1 LLIYF
6 SITIVSIL
14 RLKSLVTFGADSM
27 NPTWDFL
34 NVGVWSTVEIN
45 VGIICIC
52 MPSLR
57 LFLVRLFPR
66 LLGTTRQYYAKYS
79 DNQAQSTPRR
89 RRPASLSHTAKVEAE
104 PRSSR
109 RNIDGIQC
117 QESYTVEYGHGDEV
131 ELVRVQDV
139 DMKSNGSRMSGVS

>member
-1 LLIYF
+1 
-6 SITIVSIL
+6 
-14 RLKSLVTFGADSM
+14 
-27 NPTWDFL
+27 
-34 NVGVWSTVEIN
+34 
-45 VGIICIC
+45 
-52 MPSLR
+52 
-57 LFLVRLFPR
+57 
-66 LLGTTRQYYAKYS
+66 
-79 DNQAQSTPRR
+79 
-89 RRPASLSHTAKVEAE
+89 VEAE